1 VSTGP
6 ALLDRH
12 LAIWRQPWAAR
23 RTYRGWRQHWI
34 GPGIVSLSVLGL
46 MAVWPAGWK
55 LLTGLL
61 ALALL
66 TWYGWLV
73 ADGLQQQNRPALA
86 RLVPGQATALR
97 LQLLLHAALL
107 TAATVAVLT
116 LALGPVRPW
125 LWFVLPLV
133 VLLAWLPRE
142 PWLWL
147 LPALGG
153 FSVPW
158 WRWAAEVAGAAPG
171 LKLLALL
178 LAAALIAASIG
189 QGGRLHR
196 WQAARVERWR
206 RAAAAQRDGL
216 ATPPVATG
224 PLLQALG
231 RVFDWPRRL
240 WRRHLLARG
249 AAAPLPA
256 RLDLGLGFGGQWA
269 ELAWTALLLFGGLA
283 LALTIALPARSSA
296 EWQEMADISRFGLC
310 VGAFSLIASALHGRL
325 GRAWAR
331 RREQA
336 LLVLLPG
343 LPAGDFDRLEKR
355 WRGEYLLFW
364 LAATAL
370 VLGVGAAG
378 SPGSLDYTAA
388 CAAFCLPLAWLAQH
402 QLRRLHSPP
411 SLAPLAL
418 APVLAAV
425 LAWPVQLL
433 GVPWWVSLACGALVY
448 ALLAPR
454 HDAVALSLPAGRRPD
469 LTDTMAAAPHPDK
482 TR

>member
-1 VSTGP
+1 VSAGAT
-6 ALLDRH
+6 LLGRH

-23 RTYRGWRQHWI
+23 RTHRGWRQHWI
-34 GPGIVSLSVLGL
+34 GPGIVSLAVFGL
-46 MAVWPAGWK
+46 LAVWPAGWK
-55 LLTGLL
+55 ILTGLL

-107 TAATVAVLT
+107 TAAAVAVLT
-116 LALGPVRPW
+116 LAFGPVRPW
-125 LWFVLPLV
+125 LWFVLPWV

-147 LPALGG
+147 LPALSG
-153 FSVPW
+153 SSLPW
-158 WRWAAEVAGAAPG
+158 WRWAAEVASAAPG

-196 WQAARVERWR
+196 WQSARNERWR
-206 RAAAAQRDGL
+206 RAAAAQRNGL
-216 ATPPVATG
+216 GTPPVATG
-224 PLLQALG
+224 LVFRALA
-231 RVFDWPRRL
+231 RAFDWPRHL
-240 WRRHLLARG
+240 WRRRLLARG
-249 AAAPLPA
+249 ATAPLPA

-269 ELAWTALLLFGGLA
+269 ELAWTALLLFGGLGLT
-283 LALTIALPARSSA
+283 LAILLPSRSSA
-296 EWQEMADISRFGLC
+296 EWQEMADFSRFGLC

-325 GRAWAR
+325 GRSWAR

-343 LPAGDFDRLEKR
+343 LPAGGFDPLEQR
-355 WRGEYLLFW
+355 WRREYLLSW
-364 LAATAL
+364 LPATAL
-370 VLGVGAAG
+370 VLAVGAAG

-388 CAAFCLPLAWLAQH
+388 CAALCLPLPWLAQH
-402 QLRRLHSPP
+402 QLRRLHGQP

-433 GVPWWVSLACGALVY
+433 GVPWWASLAAAALVY
-448 ALLAPR
+448 AALARR

-469 LTDTMAAAPHPDK
+469 GPDTMAAAPRQDS
-482 TR
+482 R

>member
-1 VSTGP
+1 MSTG
-6 ALLDRH
+6 ATLLGRH

-23 RTYRGWRQHWI
+23 RTHRGWRQHWI
-34 GPGIVSLSVLGL
+34 GPGIVSLAVFGL

-55 LLTGLL
+55 ILTGLL

-107 TAATVAVLT
+107 TAAAVAVLT
-116 LALGPVRPW
+116 LAFGPVRPW
-125 LWFVLPLV
+125 LWFVLPWV

-153 FSVPW
+153 FSLPW
-158 WRWAAEVAGAAPG
+158 WRWAAEVASAAPG
-171 LKLLALL
+171 LKLLAVL
-178 LAAALIAASIG
+178 LAMSLIAAAIG

-196 WQAARVERWR
+196 WQAARNERWR

-216 ATPPVATG
+216 GTPPVATG
-224 PLLQALG
+224 PLLEALS

-240 WRRHLLARG
+240 WRRRLLARG
-249 AAAPLPA
+249 ATAPLPA
-256 RLDLGLGFGGQWA
+256 RLDLGLGSGGQWA
-269 ELAWTALLLFGGLA
+269 ELAWTALLLFGGLG
-283 LALTIALPARSSA
+283 LTLTFVLPVRSSA
-296 EWQEMADISRFGLC
+296 EWQEMADFSRFGLC

-325 GRAWAR
+325 TRVWAR

-343 LPAGDFDRLEKR
+343 LPAGHFDPLEQR
-355 WRGEYLLFW
+355 WRREYLLSW
-364 LAATAL
+364 LPATAL
-370 VLGVGAAG
+370 VLAVGAAG

-388 CAAFCLPLAWLAQH
+388 CASFCLPLAWLAQH
-402 QLRRLHSPP
+402 QLRRLHGQP
-411 SLAPLAL
+411 SLAPLVL
-418 APVLAAV
+418 APVLAAG

-433 GVPWWVSLACGALVY
+433 GVPWWASLAASALVY
-448 ALLAPR
+448 AGLAR
-454 HDAVALSLPAGRRPD
+454 RRDAVALSLPAGRRPD
-469 LTDTMAAAPHPDK
+469 GPDTMAAAPRQDS
-482 TR
+482 R

>member
-1 VSTGP
+1 VSTG
-6 ALLDRH
+6 ATLLGRH

-23 RTYRGWRQHWI
+23 RTHRGWRQHWI
-34 GPGIVSLSVLGL
+34 GPGIVSLAVFGL

-55 LLTGLL
+55 ILTGLL

-107 TAATVAVLT
+107 TAAAVAVLT
-116 LALGPVRPW
+116 LAFGPVRPW
-125 LWFVLPLV
+125 LWFVLPWV

-147 LPALGG
+147 LPALSG
-153 FSVPW
+153 SSLPW
-158 WRWAAEVAGAAPG
+158 WRWAAEVASAAPG
-171 LKLLALL
+171 LQLLALL
-178 LAAALIAASIG
+178 LAVALIAAAIG

-196 WQAARVERWR
+196 WQAARGERWR

-216 ATPPVATG
+216 GTPSVATG
-224 PLLQALG
+224 PLLEALS

-240 WRRHLLARG
+240 WRRRLLARG
-249 AAAPLPA
+249 ATAPLPA
-256 RLDLGLGFGGQWA
+256 RLDLGLGSGGQWA
-269 ELAWTALLLFGGLA
+269 ELAWTALLLFGSLGLA
-283 LALTIALPARSSA
+283 LAILLPSRSGA
-296 EWQEMADISRFGLC
+296 EWQEMADFSRFGLC
-310 VGAFSLIASALHGRL
+310 IGAFSLIASTLHGRL
-325 GRAWAR
+325 ARTWAR

-343 LPAGDFDRLEKR
+343 LPAGDFDPLEQR
-355 WRGEYLLFW
+355 WRREYLLSW
-364 LAATAL
+364 LPATAL
-370 VLGVGAAG
+370 VLTMGAAG

-388 CAAFCLPLAWLAQH
+388 CAAFCLPLPWLAQH
-402 QLRRLHSPP
+402 QLRRLHGQP

-418 APVLAAV
+418 AAVLAAV

-433 GVPWWVSLACGALVY
+433 GVPWWASLAAA
-448 ALLAPR
+448 ALLYAVLARR

-469 LTDTMAAAPHPDK
+469 GPDTMAAAPRQDS
-482 TR
+482 R